1 MVYNIDKYKTRKK
14 GEKMKPTN
22 MENGKVVVNLPLEVK
37 RKLYEKAEE
46 RGLILTNLILQIL
59 WEWTQKE
66 AS

>member
-1 MVYNIDKYKTRKK
+1 
-14 GEKMKPTN
+14 MKPTN